1 MLKAMIWPSLRW
13 FCALAI
19 VFFISG
25 GCGGEGLDRERIQGT
40 VTFEGKPVERG
51 AVLFEPTQSVGT
63 IAPTV
68 YLRVQDGTFDTG
80 DEGPIPGKYK
90 VIVGG
95 YQTAKTHVDSDGVT
109 HTAQL
114 FNDYTFE
121 VEIPPPGNTL
131 HIEVPAS
138 RAIQKE

>member
-1 MLKAMIWPSLRW
+1 MLEPMISPSPRW

-19 VFFISG
+19 LFFISG
-25 GCGGEGLDRERIQGT
+25 GCGGEGLDRRRIQGT
-40 VTFEGKPVERG
+40 VTFEGKPVEVG

-63 IAPTV
+63 IAPTA
-68 YLRVQDGTFDTG
+68 YLRVQDGKFDTG
-80 DEGPIPGKYK
+80 EEGPIPGKYK

-95 YQTAKTHVDSDGVT
+95 YDPSQKQVDSDGVT

-121 VEIPPPGNTL
+121 VEMPPPGNTL

-138 RAIQKE
+138 QAIQKD

>member
-1 MLKAMIWPSLRW
+1 MLKTMISPSPRW
-13 FCALAI
+13 LCAVAI
-19 VFFISG
+19 VLFISG
-25 GCGGEGLDRERIQGT
+25 GCGGESLNRLRIQGT

-51 AVLFEPTQSVGT
+51 AVLLEPTQSVGT
-63 IAPTV
+63 IAPTS
-68 YLRVQDGTFDTG
+68 YLRVENGKFDTG
-80 DEGPIPGKYK
+80 DEGPIAGKYK

-95 YQTAKTHVDSDGVT
+95 YDLAQKQVDSDGVT

-121 VEIPPPGNTL
+121 VEMPPPGNTL

-138 RAIQKE
+138 QAIQKE

>member
-1 MLKAMIWPSLRW
+1 MLKTMISPSSRW
-13 FCALAI
+13 FCALAV

-25 GCGGEGLDRERIQGT
+25 GCGGDGLDRQRIQGT
-40 VTFEGKPVERG
+40 VTFEGKPVEVG

-63 IAPTV
+63 LAPTA
-68 YLRVQDGTFDTG
+68 YLRVQDGKFDTG

-95 YQTAKTHVDSDGVT
+95 YDLAQKQVDSDGVT

-121 VEIPPPGNTL
+121 VEVPPPGNTL

-138 RAIQKE
+138 QAIQKE

>member
-1 MLKAMIWPSLRW
+1 MRKTMISPSLRW
-13 FCALAI
+13 FCALAV
-19 VFFISG
+19 VFFVSG
-25 GCGGEGLDRERIQGT
+25 GCGESLDRRRIQGT

-51 AVLFEPTQSVGT
+51 AVLLEPTQSVGT
-63 IAPTV
+63 IAPTA
-68 YLRVQDGTFDTG
+68 YLLVENGSFDTG
-80 DEGPIPGKYK
+80 EEGPIPGKYK

-95 YQTAKTHVDSDGVT
+95 YDLAQQQVDSDGVT

-121 VEIPPPGNTL
+121 VEMPPPDNTL

-138 RAIQKE
+138 QAIQKE